1 MSSVRQTFRAIPVPR
16 IATRP
21 HVPPQVVD
29 ALAIGYRLSDLR
41 MWRDGV
47 SSRPL
52 DLQRHLSLRALLGR

>member
-1 MSSVRQTFRAIPVPR
+1 MSARQTFRALPALRSNPR
-16 IATRP
+16 

-52 DLQRHLSLRALLGR
+52 DLQRYLSLRALLGR

>member
-1 MSSVRQTFRAIPVPR
+1 MSSVRQTFRAIPV
-16 IATRP
+16 P

>member
-1 MSSVRQTFRAIPVPR
+1 MSARQTFRALPAVR
-16 IATRP
+16 SSR

-52 DLQRHLSLRALLGR
+52 DLQRYLSLRALLGR